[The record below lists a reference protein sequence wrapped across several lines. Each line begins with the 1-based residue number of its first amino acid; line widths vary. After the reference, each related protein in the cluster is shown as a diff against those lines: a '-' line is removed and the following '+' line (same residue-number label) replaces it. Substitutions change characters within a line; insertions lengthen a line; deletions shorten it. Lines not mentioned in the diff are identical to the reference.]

1 MRIPL
6 SVLTGVF
13 SLLLMFFL
21 MVECNNLCFETYSA
35 WHCYTQSVDAL
46 EEYGQTKKRMNQVIE
61 NGKKKGYEISITKKG
76 DMSLVVLEYHAK
88 IPVLSIDVKQ
98 RITGYA
104 H

>member
-1 MRIPL
+1 
-6 SVLTGVF
+6 
-13 SLLLMFFL
+13 
-21 MVECNNLCFETYSA
+21 
-35 WHCYTQSVDAL
+35 
-46 EEYGQTKKRMNQVIE
+46 MNQVIE